1 MTLNLKLASNR
12 LLSFWKRSSHFDI
25 YPESKMFCNKPTPLW
40 TTHYFDLFVTYEEG
54 FNMHTGKF
62 NPLQL
67 LEDEQYTKLSTQLI
81 FGKLVHTQNKIF
93 FPALN
98 SSNNFATIDYEAQ
111 INTKIAF
118 FINQF
123 FKTMS
128 VAELNALHII
138 VKLKKPYF

>member
-1 MTLNLKLASNR
+1 
-12 LLSFWKRSSHFDI
+12 
-25 YPESKMFCNKPTPLW
+25 
-40 TTHYFDLFVTYEEG
+40 
-54 FNMHTGKF
+54 MHTGKF

-111 INTKIAF
+111 INT
-118 FINQF
+118 
-123 FKTMS
+123 
-128 VAELNALHII
+128 
-138 VKLKKPYF
+138 